1 MSSSSLP
8 VWTIILDVFGTLLV
22 GGGIFFL
29 VTEGEVLGMLAA
41 DLQGAAIGMIVV
53 GVMLMVPLIVT
64 VVRKAAG
71 QSR

>member
-29 VTEGEVLGMLAA
+29 VTEGEVLGMPAA
-41 DLQGAAIGMIVV
+41 ELQGAAIGMIVV

>member
-29 VTEGEVLGMLAA
+29 VTEGEVLGMPAA

-53 GVMLMVPLIVT
+53 GVMLMVPLIVA

-71 QSR
+71 QSQ

>member
-29 VTEGEVLGMLAA
+29 VTEGEVLGMPAA